1 MNQFMAK
8 LKHTVPLTVAGFI
21 LAICVEESSADVYW
35 NNNNGAVP
43 GGDRSWGNA
52 NNWIGGSPSV
62 AGAGNAIVKPW
73 PNLQQM
79 PIVNTLGNTAN
90 QVYLVEG
97 SSMSVVEGGS
107 LLVNAYVTGQWN
119 NCGVTTVS
127 GGLLQTGNLL
137 VGSGS
142 FDGDINISGGSV
154 IANFLEIK
162 TAGGAKLDI
171 SGGTVSTTT
180 FSIYNPG
187 GGVGMNIGANGSF
200 VAGISELGN
209 INYWIGN
216 KSITANGGAAGWG
229 INVDETSQEGKV
241 VLTAVTG
248 PTVGDTKWVG
258 LVSDEWVEV
267 NNWSNGL
274 PSQARGDSSVLL
286 DPVNRIFDPHV
297 RTTGNTIPNDL
308 YIGVGTGL
316 IVGSGGEL
324 TVGRNFFT
332 GIWGGS
338 GVTAVSGGLLQAS
351 NLYVGFS
358 EFEGDVNV
366 SGGSVVVANLLE
378 IKVPGGAKL
387 DISGGTVEAGTLSI
401 YTPGDVGVGM
411 NIGAN
416 GSFIAAK
423 SNLRNINY
431 WIAANAITANNGAAG
446 WIINVDTTSQP
457 EKVILTARVS
467 GYSSWAD
474 ANAPSGTGADD
485 EDADGVSNGVEYVL
499 GGSENTSDSAKLP
512 QLSISDGNVI
522 FTFVR
527 DQTSMSGATLRIQV
541 GTDLVNWPIT
551 STYTVG
557 ADTDGSASGVT
568 ILKNTPEIGKDT
580 ITLSRSQSGLP
591 AKLFARLSVGI
602 K

>member
-1 MNQFMAK
+1 MEE
-8 LKHTVPLTVAGFI
+8 LKRSCPSALIVIALIIF
-21 LAICVEESSADVYW
+21 VEKASADVYW
-35 NNNNGAVP
+35 NNNNGSAP

-52 NNWIGGSPSV
+52 NNWIGGSPSA
-62 AGAGNAIVKPW
+62 AGAGSAIVKPW

-90 QVYLVEG
+90 QVYLTEG
-97 SSMSVVEGGS
+97 SSLSVVQGGS
-107 LLVNAYVTGQWN
+107 LSVNAYVTGQWN
-119 NCGVTTVS
+119 NTGVTDVS
-127 GGLLQTGNLL
+127 GGLLQTGNLF

-142 FDGDINISGGSV
+142 FDGDINISGGSI

-162 TAGGAKLDI
+162 TAGGAKLNI
-171 SGGTVSTTT
+171 LGGTVSTTT
-180 FSIYNPG
+180 FSIYNPE

-209 INYWIGN
+209 INYWINN
-216 KSITANGGAAGWG
+216 KSITANGGASGWE
-229 INVDETSQEGKV
+229 IKVDTTIQAGKV
-241 VLTAVTG
+241 VLTAVRV
-248 PTVGDTKWVG
+248 PIVGNTSWVG
-258 LVSDEWVEV
+258 SVSNEWVEV

-274 PSQARGDSSVLL
+274 PSEARGDASVLL
-286 DPVNRIFDPHV
+286 NTPSPNFNPYIS
-297 RTTGNTIPNDL
+297 TTGNTIPNDL
-308 YIGVGTGL
+308 YIGVGAGL
-316 IVGSGGEL
+316 VVGLGGEL
-324 TVGRNFFT
+324 TVGRNLFT
-332 GIWGGS
+332 GIWGAS
-338 GVTAVSGGLLQAS
+338 GVTAVSGGMLQAS
-351 NLYVGFS
+351 NLYVGYS
-358 EFEGDVNV
+358 QIEGDVNV

-378 IKVPGGAKL
+378 IKVAGGAKL

-416 GSFIAAK
+416 GAFIAAK

-467 GYSSWAD
+467 GYSLWAD

-485 EDADGVSNGVEYVL
+485 EDGDGVSNGVEYVL
-499 GGSENTSDSAKLP
+499 GGGVNTSDSTKLP
-512 QLSISDGNVI
+512 LLSISDGNVI

-527 DQTSMSGATLRIQV
+527 DQASISGATLRIQV

-557 ADTDGSASGVT
+557 ADTAGSSSDVT
-568 ILKNTPEIGKDT
+568 ILKDTPEVGKDT

-591 AKLFARLSVGI
+591 TKLFARLSVGI